1 MYENLRKLRRE
12 KGYSQETFGGLFG
25 YNKTTY
31 AGYETGKSDPQ
42 SNFWVKIAEHFQ
54 VSIDYLMDLT
64 DDMHGTKYGDK
75 SPLDLKYAALDAHGK
90 KLVDA
95 VIDIETDRKAE
106 QQDAVQEEQK
116 PKTKIIPL
124 FPAAAGPGEQQDG
137 NAFESHEVPAMSK
150 ADFAVRVSG
159 DSMEPELHHGDI
171 VLCKKRPPMEGEL
184 AAVMVNGFLYVK
196 QVEPDRFGGLHLLS
210 INRARKNLDV
220 HISPESTDTVKIY
233 GTLLHRL
240 MPPINYQD

>member
-1 MYENLRKLRRE
+1 MLNFKTLRESHGMSQGEFAAQFDLPQTTYSGYE
-12 KGYSQETFGGLFG
+12 KGSREPKLQFFIDV
-25 YNKTTY
+25 
-31 AGYETGKSDPQ
+31 SD
-42 SNFWVKIAEHFQ
+42 KYK
-54 VSIDYLMDLT
+54 VSIDYLFGQT

-95 VIDIETDRKAE
+95 VIDIETGRKIE
-106 QQDAVQEEQK
+106 QQDAMQEEQK

-137 NAFESHEVPAMSK
+137 NAFESHEVSAMSK

-159 DSMEPELHHGDI
+159 DSMEPELHNGDV

-196 QVEPDRFGGLHLLS
+196 QVELDRFGGLHLLS

-220 HISPESTDTVKIY
+220 HISPESTDTVKVY
-233 GTLLHRL
+233 GTLLHRV
-240 MPPINYQD
+240 MPPINYRD

>member
-1 MYENLRKLRRE
+1 MLNLKALRE
-12 KGYSQETFGGLFG
+12 SQNLKQGEFSAQFGVPQ
-25 YNKTTY
+25 TTY
-31 AGYETGKSDPQ
+31 SGYETGLREPKMQFLIDVSDKYK
-42 SNFWVKIAEHFQ
+42 VT
-54 VSIDYLMDLT
+54 IDYLFGQT
-64 DDMHGTKYGDK
+64 DDMHGTKYGGK
-75 SPLDLKYAALDAHGK
+75 SALDEKYAALDAHGK

-95 VIDIETDRKAE
+95 VIDIEMGRNAE
-106 QQDAVQEEQK
+106 QQDATQEEQR

-159 DSMEPELHHGDI
+159 DSMEPELHHGNI

-196 QVEPDRFGGLHLLS
+196 QIELDRFGGMHLLS

-233 GTLLHRL
+233 GTLLHRV
-240 MPPINYQD
+240 MPPINYRE

>member
-1 MYENLRKLRRE
+1 MLNLKSLRKAHNLKQGE
-12 KGYSQETFGGLFG
+12 FAKQFSISQ
-25 YNKTTY
+25 TTY
-31 AGYETGKSDPQ
+31 SGYETGVNEPNISFFIKVSD
-42 SNFWVKIAEHFQ
+42 KYK
-54 VSIDYLMDLT
+54 VSIDYLFGQT

-95 VIDIETDRKAE
+95 VIDIETGRSAE
-106 QQDAVQEEQK
+106 QENATQEEQK

-220 HISPESTDTVKIY
+220 HISPESSDTVKIY
-233 GTLLHRL
+233 GTLLHRI
-240 MPPINYQD
+240 MPPINYRD

>member
-1 MYENLRKLRRE
+1 MLNLKALRE
-12 KGYSQETFGGLFG
+12 SQNLKQGEFSAQFGVPQ
-25 YNKTTY
+25 TTY
-31 AGYETGKSDPQ
+31 SGYETGLREPKIQFFIDVSD
-42 SNFWVKIAEHFQ
+42 KYK
-54 VSIDYLMDLT
+54 VSIDYLFGQT

-95 VIDIETDRKAE
+95 VIDIETGRSAE
-106 QQDAVQEEQK
+106 QENATQEEQK

-137 NAFESHEVPAMSK
+137 NAFESHEVSAMSK

-196 QVEPDRFGGLHLLS
+196 QVELDRFGGLHLLS

-220 HISPESTDTVKIY
+220 HISPESSDTVKIY
-233 GTLLHRL
+233 GTLLHRI
-240 MPPINYQD
+240 MPPINYRD

>member
-1 MYENLRKLRRE
+1 MLNLKALRE
-12 KGYSQETFGGLFG
+12 SQNLKQGEFSAQFGVPQ
-25 YNKTTY
+25 TTY
-31 AGYETGKSDPQ
+31 SGYETGLREPKIQFFIDVSD
-42 SNFWVKIAEHFQ
+42 KYK
-54 VSIDYLMDLT
+54 VSIDYLFGQT

-95 VIDIETDRKAE
+95 VIDIESGRNAE

-124 FPAAAGPGEQQDG
+124 FPAAAGPGEQQDE
-137 NAFESHEVPAMSK
+137 NAFESHEVSAMSK

-196 QVEPDRFGGLHLLS
+196 QVEPDKYGLHLLS

-220 HISPESTDTVKIY
+220 HISPESSDTVKVY
-233 GTLLHRL
+233 GTLLHRI
-240 MPPINYQD
+240 MPPINYRD

>member
-1 MYENLRKLRRE
+1 MLNFKTLRESHGMSQGEFAAQFDLPQTTYSGYE
-12 KGYSQETFGGLFG
+12 KGSREPKLQFFIDV
-25 YNKTTY
+25 
-31 AGYETGKSDPQ
+31 SD
-42 SNFWVKIAEHFQ
+42 KYK
-54 VSIDYLMDLT
+54 VSIDYLFGQT
-64 DDMHGTKYGDK
+64 DDMHGTKYGGK

-95 VIDIETDRKAE
+95 VIDIETGRNTE

-137 NAFESHEVPAMSK
+137 NAFESHEVSAMSK

-171 VLCKKRPPMEGEL
+171 VLCRKRAPMEGEI

-233 GTLLHRL
+233 GTLLHRV
-240 MPPINYQD
+240 MPPINYRD